1 MPVPRTRVGLW
12 LICGA
17 IELARGNLA
26 TAARRSAASG
36 AVLSTMRYTDQFHLV
51 HAWLEASI
59 ALAAGNH
66 AAALAVAIDAVD
78 QSDLAASSPRY
89 VWPLL
94 VAALD
99 VAISAAAATGNREP
113 GPDDAEAND
122 DAQTLMERLHSTAE
136 KTDAFGTAQEAW
148 QAMFMAADPLADPAD
163 LPEGSRLAAWDAAAD
178 AWAAIRDP
186 YMTATALAGGARE
199 ALIALG
205 ALGASA
211 TAGTSASGA
220 VGNASARAG
229 RDEAASRLR
238 RAAQL
243 AADLGARPLGERIAA
258 LADRAGIALDD
269 GREPRAGDS
278 GTVSS
283 GTAHPGTGLPG
294 GAHPGTSPAALT
306 DREYEVLR
314 LVAAGRTNREI
325 AATLFISPK
334 TASVH
339 VSNILGKLG
348 VASRT
353 QAAARAHALR
363 LFDGQA

>member
-1 MPVPRTRVGLW
+1 
-12 LICGA
+12 
-17 IELARGNLA
+17 
-26 TAARRSAASG
+26 
-36 AVLSTMRYTDQFHLV
+36 
-51 HAWLEASI
+51 
-59 ALAAGNH
+59 
-66 AAALAVAIDAVD
+66 
-78 QSDLAASSPRY
+78 

-99 VAISAAAATGNREP
+99 VAISADAATGNRA
-113 GPDDAEAND
+113 PDPDSAEAND
-122 DAQTLMERLHSTAE
+122 DAQALMERLHSIAE

-148 QAMFMAADPLADPAD
+148 QVMFMAADPLADPAD
-163 LPEGSRLAAWDAAAD
+163 LPGGSRLAAWDGAAD

-199 ALIALG
+199 ALSALG
-205 ALGASA
+205 ALGTSA
-211 TAGTSASGA
+211 TAGKSASGA
-220 VGNASARAG
+220 LGNASARAG
-229 RDEAASRLR
+229 RDEAAARLR

-243 AADLGARPLGERIAA
+243 AADLGARPLSERIAA

-269 GREPRAGDS
+269 GREATAGDS
-278 GTVSS
+278 GTAHS
-283 GTAHPGTGLPG
+283 GTAHPGTS
-294 GAHPGTSPAALT
+294 AAALT

-325 AATLFISPK
+325 ATTLFISPK

-339 VSNILGKLG
+339 VSNIIGKLG